1 MSMKI
6 RSHHVV
12 ASLCVALLIGA
23 CATKPVARP
32 EVEGTYLARYD
43 LEVRDGSR
51 KSHFKSQAFLDEDES
66 TIFGANP
73 SYVKLQVQPV
83 SDSEYDVRIS
93 IAPTMDVS
101 QQVQLTRSFRGRF
114 GAPLELLADN
124 RQLALKGT
132 LAILRSK

>member
-1 MSMKI
+1 MKM
-6 RSHHVV
+6 RSHNAI
-12 ASLCVALLIGA
+12 ASLCLVLLVSA
-23 CATKPVARP
+23 CTSKPVARP
-32 EVEGTYLARYD
+32 VVEGTYLARYD

-66 TIFGANP
+66 TVFGANP
-73 SYVKLQVQPV
+73 SYVKLHVEPV

-93 IAPTMDVS
+93 ISPTMDVS
-101 QQVQLTRSFRGRF
+101 RQVQLTRSFRGRF
-114 GAPLELLADN
+114 GAPLELVADN